1 MAWIKTAS
9 RNYINAEKI
18 NLININYSAG
28 LDDYSIVAVMDCGK
42 EREILS
48 FPKEKRAQIFTDE
61 LILQILT
68 NKKIVDVHDVSA
80 KIAREED

>member
-28 LDDYSIVAVMDCGK
+28 LDLHIIVAVMNCGK
-42 EREILS
+42 ECEILS
-48 FPKEKRAQIFTDE
+48 FPKEKRARIFTDE
-61 LILQILT
+61 LILQTLT
-68 NKKIVDVHDVSA
+68 DEKIVDVFDITE
-80 KIAREED
+80 KISCEEV